1 MKDWLSL
8 VGSVIGIIVMIAL
21 FVIFTVVIFGLLM
34 WLAVQ
39 VGG

>member
-21 FVIFTVVIFGLLM
+21 FVIFTIVIFGLLM